1 MPLAT
6 FAISLL
12 LYAAG
17 VLLAVMGNYQ
27 KSDGSFALARKVG
40 TFMRFLTA
48 CIRSSRIS
56 KKMKGDDVTSGR
68 TIF

>member
-40 TFMRFLTA
+40 TFMRFLA